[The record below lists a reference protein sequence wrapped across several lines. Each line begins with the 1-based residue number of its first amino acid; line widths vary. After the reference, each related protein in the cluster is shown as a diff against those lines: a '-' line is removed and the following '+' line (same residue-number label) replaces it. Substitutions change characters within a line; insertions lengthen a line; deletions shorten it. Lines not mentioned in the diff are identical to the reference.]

1 LISILFP
8 DQLKE
13 LQALETAVPTMADFE
28 SACRFLVT
36 NVARIFDAPAVLLD
50 YRGGRWRPVAEAGG
64 APPHVI
70 TKALHRVAEGAAAKS
85 LDRATD
91 IVIDRAPWTC
101 LSLRDPKEDQL
112 LLLVGG
118 DWTLSRPLL
127 VDLAARFGAVLKP
140 FDVVAGA
147 TTDRRVVAAYTFARR
162 LGRATPARIH
172 DMIAETCAR
181 AVNADRASVALYD
194 KSERCLSISAT
205 YGYPVVLVKHLRVRS
220 GVGVIGTV
228 FRTGRPLRVDDVRRL
243 PDAPRLRLRYRT
255 PAFMSVPLLGT
266 EGVRG
271 VISVCD
277 PAKSRTFDRLD
288 LRMLRGLAG
297 VASLALDRIRA
308 IDEANAHARVA
319 AIDPLTGLFNRRHF
333 SGRLEE
339 EIERARRQ
347 LSPLTLLL
355 LDVDSFKEL
364 NDRLGHLAGDAVLR
378 VVGDVLRR
386 SVRLFDVCTRYGG
399 DEFAILMPGSGPES
413 TRQIAERIREGVED
427 SRPAGGPWAD
437 DLRVTASIGI
447 ATFAG
452 TTAEDLI
459 ARADQALYAAKREG
473 KNRVSFDAASQAK
486 AL

>member
-1 LISILFP
+1 MISILFP

-13 LQALETAVPTMADFE
+13 LQALEATVPTLEDFE

-36 NVARIFDAPAVLLD
+36 HVARIFDAPTALLD
-50 YRGGRWRPVAEAGG
+50 RRGGRWRLVAEAGA

-70 TKALHRVAEGAAAKS
+70 SRALQRVAEGTAGK
-85 LDRATD
+85 DRATD

-101 LSLRDPKEDQL
+101 LSLRDPNDDQL
-112 LLLVGG
+112 LLMIGG

-127 VDLAARFGAVLKP
+127 VDLAVRLGAVLKP
-140 FDVVAGA
+140 FDVSAGTA
-147 TTDRRVVAAYTFARR
+147 TDRRVVAAYTFARR
-162 LGRATPARIH
+162 LGRATAPRIH
-172 DMIAETCAR
+172 DMIAATCAK

-194 KSERCLSISAT
+194 KSDRSLSISAT
-205 YGYPVVLVKHLRVRS
+205 YGYPAVLVKHLRLRS
-220 GVGVIGTV
+220 GVGVIGRV
-228 FRTGRPLRVDDVRRL
+228 FRSGRALRVDDMRGFTDGR
-243 PDAPRLRLRYRT
+243 PRLRYRT
-255 PAFMSVPLLGT
+255 QAFMSVPLLGT

-277 PAKSRTFDRLD
+277 PAKGHAFDRLD

-308 IDEANAHARVA
+308 MDEANDHARVA
-319 AIDPLTGLFNRRHF
+319 AIDSLTGLFNRRHF
-333 SGRLEE
+333 YGRLEE

-347 LSPLTLLL
+347 LTPLTLLL
-355 LDVDSFKEL
+355 LDVDRFKEL

-386 SVRLFDVCTRYGG
+386 SVRLFDVCTRFGG

-473 KNRVSFDAASQAK
+473 KNRVSFDATSQTR